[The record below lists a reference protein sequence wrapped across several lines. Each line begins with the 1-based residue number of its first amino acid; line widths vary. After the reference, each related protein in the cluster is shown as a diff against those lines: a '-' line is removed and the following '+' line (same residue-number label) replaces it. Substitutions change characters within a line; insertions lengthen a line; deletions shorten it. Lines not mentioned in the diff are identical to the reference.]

1 MDLKLQAKQTQV
13 LSQRMIQSAEILQMT
28 SQELNTYINDL
39 ALENPVIDLSE
50 AVWDGRQR
58 ESIEQQQWLT
68 SFNEENYYLYQR
80 QNNDDDYDFKTS
92 WNIDT
97 DQGETLQDY
106 LWSQLVT
113 EDFTEKEKE
122 ILRFMLESLDS
133 KGYLTESTED
143 IARCL

>member
-28 SQELNTYINDL
+28 SQELSTYINDL

-50 AVWDGRQR
+50 AAWGGQQR

-80 QNNDDDYDFKTS
+80 QNNDDDYDFKNS
-92 WNIDT
+92 WNIST
-97 DQGETLQDY
+97 DQGETLQDF
-106 LWSQLVT
+106 LWSQLVS
-113 EDFTEKEKE
+113 EDFSAKEDQKLRAELKE
-122 ILRFMLESLDS
+122 ERPDLF
-133 KGYLTESTED
+133 
-143 IARCL
+143 

>member
-113 EDFTEKEKE
+113 EDFTEKKRKSSG
-122 ILRFMLESLDS
+122 LCWNHWTA
-133 KGYLTESTED
+133 KD
-143 IARCL
+143 I

>member
-1 MDLKLQAKQTQV
+1 MLSGKDTKEGTPMDLKLQPKQTQV

-50 AVWDGRQR
+50 GSWEGQQR

-92 WNIDT
+92 WNINT
-97 DQGETLQDY
+97 DPGETLQDF

-113 EDFTEKEKE
+113 EDFTDKERE
-122 ILRFMLESLDS
+122 I
-133 KGYLTESTED
+133 
-143 IARCL
+143 I